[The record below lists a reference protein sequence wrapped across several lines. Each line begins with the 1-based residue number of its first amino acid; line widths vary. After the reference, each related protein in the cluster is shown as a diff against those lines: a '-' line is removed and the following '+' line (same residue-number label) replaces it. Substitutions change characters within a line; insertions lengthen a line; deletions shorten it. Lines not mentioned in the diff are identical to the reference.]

1 MHLFPTRLR
10 IESGGG
16 GVCWPDHRMGFFEND
31 NSELKAP
38 DKFE

>member
-16 GVCWPDHRMGFFEND
+16 GVCVGLTIEWVF
-31 NSELKAP
+31 LKMITQN
-38 DKFE
+38 